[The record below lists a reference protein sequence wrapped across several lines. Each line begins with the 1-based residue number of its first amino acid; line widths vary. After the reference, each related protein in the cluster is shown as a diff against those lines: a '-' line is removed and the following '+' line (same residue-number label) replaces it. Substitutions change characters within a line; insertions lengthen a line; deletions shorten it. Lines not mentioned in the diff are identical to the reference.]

1 LRYLFEDYALD
12 TDQRELHRGSD
23 AIPLAPQV
31 FDILVYLIGNRARVV
46 SKDDLIHA
54 IWQGRA
60 VSDAALTTRL
70 NVARSAIGDSGEEQ
84 RLIKTLPRKGFR
96 FIGSVR
102 ETLASADIDSP
113 KTATA
118 ISRPALV
125 LPDKPSIAVLP
136 FTNLSED
143 PQQEYFADGVVE
155 DIIAALSRLRW
166 LFVIARNS
174 SFVYKGKSVDIKQV
188 GRELGVRYVLE
199 GSVRRS
205 ADRLRIAS
213 QLVDTATGASL
224 AANRFEGTLGDV
236 FELQDRVT
244 EGVVGAIAPK
254 LEHAEIMRA
263 QRKTD
268 NLDAYDHFLRG
279 MASYYDQQW
288 SRETTDRAMQSWQ
301 RAIELDP
308 DLGMA
313 HAMAAMG
320 HFRRKSFGWF
330 TDLREVETEAARLAR
345 RAVQSSKDD
354 AAVLG
359 LAGLAIAY
367 VSRELDVGAGYA
379 ERAIGLNPNLASTQY
394 ASGWIKNWLGDPE
407 AAIGH
412 FARAMRL
419 SPLDP
424 SLPIMQVGTAHAHFF
439 VDRNDEASSW
449 ADMALADIPDR
460 IAALRIGVASH
471 MHAGHGEKARHL
483 AMRLC
488 QFYPAFRISNFRV
501 ALGPYRREEQMAKY
515 EDALRQAGLPE

>member
-1 LRYLFEDYALD
+1 VRYLFEDYALD
-12 TDQRELHRGSD
+12 MDQRELHRGAD
-23 AIPLAPQV
+23 AVPIAPQV
-31 FDILVYLIGNRARVV
+31 FDLLAYLIGNRARVV
-46 SKDDLIHA
+46 SKDDLIQA

-70 NVARSAIGDSGEEQ
+70 NVARSAIGDSGEDQ

-96 FIGSVR
+96 FIGVVR
-102 ETLASADIDSP
+102 ETSASDD
-113 KTATA
+113 A
-118 ISRPALV
+118 ISSAFSTASPRSELA

-174 SFVYKGKSVDIKQV
+174 SFVYKGKNVDIKQV

-199 GSVRRS
+199 GSVRKS
-205 ADRLRIAS
+205 AERLRIAS
-213 QLVDTATGASL
+213 QLIDTATGASL

-254 LEHAEIMRA
+254 LEHAEIVRA

-279 MASYYDQQW
+279 MASFYQW
-288 SRETTDRAMQSWQ
+288 SKEATDQALQSWR
-301 RAIELDP
+301 RATELDP
-308 DLGMA
+308 DLGLA
-313 HAMAAMG
+313 YAMAAMG

-330 TDLREVETEAARLAR
+330 TDLREEEVEAARLAR
-345 RAVQSSKDD
+345 RAVRAGKDD
-354 AAVLG
+354 ASALG
-359 LAGLAIAY
+359 FAGLAIAY
-367 VSRELDVGAGYA
+367 VTRELDEGAGYA
-379 ERAIGLNPNLASTQY
+379 ERAIGLNPNLASTRN
-394 ASGWIKNWLGDPE
+394 ASGWIKNWLGEPD
-407 AAIGH
+407 AAIEH
-412 FARAMRL
+412 FAHSMRL

-424 SLPIMQVGTAHAHFF
+424 SLALMQVGTAHAHFF

-449 ADMALADIPDR
+449 ADMALGDNPDR
-460 IAALRIGVASH
+460 LAALRIGAASH
-471 MHAGHGEKARHL
+471 AHAGHTEKAKHL
-483 AMRLC
+483 AKRLC
-488 QFYPAFRISNFRV
+488 QLYPAIRISNFRS
-501 ALGPYRREEQMAKY
+501 ALGPYRGQDQLAKY
-515 EDALRQAGLPE
+515 EDALRQSGLPE